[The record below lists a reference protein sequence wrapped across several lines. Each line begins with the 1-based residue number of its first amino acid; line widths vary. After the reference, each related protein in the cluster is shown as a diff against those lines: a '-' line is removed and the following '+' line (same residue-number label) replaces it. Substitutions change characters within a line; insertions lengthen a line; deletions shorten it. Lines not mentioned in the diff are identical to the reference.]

1 MLLDV
6 FIEENIVLTR
16 YSSNLGINP
25 KCHKSSQGKVQVKI
39 VIVVLEILSSIPV
52 NDKEIFWMLSRGK
65 AMMFVQ
71 REKNKF
77 CTI

>member
-6 FIEENIVLTR
+6 FIEENIVLTG

-39 VIVVLEILSSIPV
+39 VIITLKIPSSILVSIPEFPLP
-52 NDKEIFWMLSRGK
+52 DSWMLSSGE
-65 AMMFVQ
+65 A
-71 REKNKF
+71 
-77 CTI
+77 